1 MNVIN
6 FSQNLSEIP
15 VNLTGV
21 QEFGVTPVACIQTN
35 EVLASYHNIELI
47 FSVIAFLLALDVML
61 TFLQWRDAQKKRLTS
76 HDSD

>member
-6 FSQNLSEIP
+6 FSQNFSEIP

-35 EVLASYHNIELI
+35 EVLQSMHNAELL
-47 FSVIAFLLALDVML
+47 FGFMCFLLFADLVF
-61 TFLQWRDAQKKRLTS
+61 TILQWRDNQKGRL
-76 HDSD
+76 DSDDSD